1 MRFMTYETARILS
14 QITSDF
20 YARVSSSFSDTR
32 QAPWEG
38 WKCVAEE
45 TRDVC
50 VPGMRVLD
58 LGCGNLRFER
68 FLASC
73 IGRENA
79 PAKLNAWAYDNCP
92 SLVEAGGTM
101 PPGACVRFRALD
113 IAGTLFDAEEGHA
126 ARNAGDGSKDADDS
140 SGTVANRGEGATPD
154 STADSKSP
162 AADSTAESKN
172 PAPDSTAGGENPAPG
187 GKDDGKKSAANG
199 ASAIHA
205 HVPAQALCRAID
217 APACDLSAAFGLM
230 HHLAL
235 LEHRL
240 AVLEALA
247 THTRPGGYVV
257 ASFWQFANS
266 EKLLAKACAATEEGC
281 AALDLPPLG
290 PNDYLLGWQHEQSVY
305 RFCHHFPESEIDELA
320 HALEP
325 RAREIARFSAD
336 GKTHN
341 LNRYVVLQVR

>member
-14 QITSDF
+14 QITCDF

-32 QAPWEG
+32 QAPWGG
-38 WKCVAEE
+38 WGHVLDAA
-45 TRDVC
+45 RDVC
-50 VPGMRVLD
+50 APGMRVLD

-68 FLASC
+68 FLASRISC
-73 IGRENA
+73 ENA
-79 PAKLNAWAYDNCP
+79 PATLHAWACDNCP
-92 SLVEAGGTM
+92 SLVEAGGAM

-113 IAGTLFDAEEGHA
+113 IAGTLFDA
-126 ARNAGDGSKDADDS
+126 
-140 SGTVANRGEGATPD
+140 GEGR
-154 STADSKSP
+154 
-162 AADSTAESKN
+162 AA
-172 PAPDSTAGGENPAPG
+172 G
-187 GKDDGKKSAANG
+187 
-199 ASAIHA
+199 
-205 HVPAQALCRAID
+205 AQALCRAID
-217 APACDLSAAFGLM
+217 APPCDLSVAFGLM

-235 LEHRL
+235 PEHRL
-240 AVLEALA
+240 AMLEALA
-247 THTRPGGYVV
+247 AHTCPDGYVV

-266 EKLLAKACAATEEGC
+266 EKLLAKARAATEEGC
-281 AALDLPPLG
+281 AALGLPPLG
-290 PNDYLLGWQHEQSVY
+290 PNDYLLGWQHEQGVY